1 MSPPWVSWISLPGAL
16 AGANK
21 DLLATEKGKCPRELF
36 SSYIQVMLPKGVYY
50 MFNLD
55 FSKAGSFLVEK
66 KLEIEKPKKE
76 TQTEASVFTSLF
88 FFLLLLAVCS
98 N

>member
-1 MSPPWVSWISLPGAL
+1 
-16 AGANK
+16 
-21 DLLATEKGKCPRELF
+21 
-36 SSYIQVMLPKGVYY
+36 

-88 FFLLLLAVCS
+88 FFPSPLGGLLRLT
-98 N
+98 

>member
-1 MSPPWVSWISLPGAL
+1 M
-16 AGANK
+16 
-21 DLLATEKGKCPRELF
+21 C
-36 SSYIQVMLPKGVYY
+36 Y

-88 FFLLLLAVCS
+88 FLSFSSWRSAPTDMTLLSIAGEVCVFS
-98 N
+98 VLFD